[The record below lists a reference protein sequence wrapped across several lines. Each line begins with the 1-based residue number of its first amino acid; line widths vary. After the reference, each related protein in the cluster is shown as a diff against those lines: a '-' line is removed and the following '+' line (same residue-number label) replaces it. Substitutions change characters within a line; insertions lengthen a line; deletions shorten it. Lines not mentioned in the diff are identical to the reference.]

1 MLNST
6 TSKFR
11 LRLKNQFTFDVSMKL
26 DRTLAQRKAE
36 RYAKSKVKVTQCIL
50 AIVRGPTIPGPQP
63 RWGEW

>member
-11 LRLKNQFTFDVSMKL
+11 LRLKNPFTFDVSMKL

-36 RYAKSKVKVTQCIL
+36 RYGKSKVKVTQCIL
-50 AIVRGPTIPGPQP
+50 AISAAHVTAMRRKTFVIL
-63 RWGEW
+63 